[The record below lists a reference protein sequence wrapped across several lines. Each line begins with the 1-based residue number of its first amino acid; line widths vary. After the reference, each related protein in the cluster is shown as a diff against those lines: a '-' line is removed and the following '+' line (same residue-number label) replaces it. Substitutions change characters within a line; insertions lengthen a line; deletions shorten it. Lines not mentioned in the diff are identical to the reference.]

1 MAGVSAPFQID
12 WASRSSLRGPSE
24 KSLGDL
30 IRALRSRLA
39 PESLGISITYVD
51 DRGMKKLNREHRG
64 KNETTDV
71 LSFPSEAGKGEF
83 PHLGDIVISLPVAEA
98 MAKKLGVSRRR
109 EVETLVIHGFLHLCG
124 YDHEND
130 NGEMMTLQMEL
141 ETQLLGDA
149 PLPMSLKR
157 GRKAGSKVKV
167 LKDGTRKVV
176 TGRAASSLARKAEE
190 RKAKQAKKAKD
201 AKVARKQ
208 ARDKAKKQVGRKP
221 STKVRAVK
229 PIVLGEVKRG
239 PGRPRKGEA
248 KGGSGVV
255 RKVVR
260 RKVPN
265 LRSPVIA

>member
-1 MAGVSAPFQID
+1 MASVSAPFQID

-30 IRALRSRLA
+30 IRSLKDRLA
-39 PESLGISITYVD
+39 PQALGISITYVD

-71 LSFPSEAGKGEF
+71 LSFPTEAGKGEF
-83 PHLGDIVISLPVAEA
+83 PHLGDIVISLPFAEA

-124 YDHEND
+124 YDHEKD
-130 NGEMMTLQMEL
+130 SGEMLALQSEL
-141 ETQLLGDA
+141 ETQLLGEE

-157 GRKAGSKVKV
+157 GRKAGSRVKV

-176 TGRAASSLARKAEE
+176 TGRAAAAITRKAEE
-190 RKAKQAKKAKD
+190 QKAQKAQKAKKAK
-201 AKVARKQ
+201 KVARKP
-208 ARDKAKKQVGRKP
+208 AKKAAKKAGK
-221 STKVRAVK
+221 KVRAVK
-229 PIVLGEVKRG
+229 PIVLGEARRG
-239 PGRPRKGEA
+239 PGRPRKGESP
-248 KGGSGVV
+248 SGAMV

-260 RKVPN
+260 RKVPS